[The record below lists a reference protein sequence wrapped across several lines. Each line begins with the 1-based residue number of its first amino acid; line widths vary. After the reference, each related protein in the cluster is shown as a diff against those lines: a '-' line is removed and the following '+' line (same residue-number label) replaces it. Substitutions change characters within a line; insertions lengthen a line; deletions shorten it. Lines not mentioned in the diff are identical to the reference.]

1 MIWAIFRSLR
11 LFWVS
16 FVFAVTCLMWAG
28 IMAGSFTRTDI
39 QLSIMQ
45 HTSQY
50 LQDHPEIMAWS
61 LERMG
66 YQTATLTPEET
77 AVLPKNSL
85 EALKARQRVVQ
96 SN

>member
-1 MIWAIFRSLR
+1 MIWTILRSIR

-50 LQDHPEIMAWS
+50 LENHPEIMAWS

-77 AVLPKNSL
+77 AALPQSSL
-85 EALKARQRVVQ
+85 DALKARQRVQ
-96 SN
+96 Q